1 MGFNLKAA
9 GETNRRV
16 EDQKQRDE
24 AARADTFRQKVAI
37 QQFMNSN
44 GPIFRAFANRGV
56 LADDVMQS
64 GVLNALI
71 GNAVALA
78 NETASRLY
86 NKPRESVTAA
96 EAKPFRVGAAEWVA
110 AHWTG
115 GKQLDV
121 EVAADQIATAAAMV
135 DGGWD
140 HDIYKDTVIS
150 DDASKHIT
158 AAAVAGSLIERVSI
172 YSFRIDT
179 PIVIYRLIN
188 EVMSEATKSAREML
202 PAATESEVAN
212 LTQTIARTLSNL
224 MQACYDQKSREVVK
238 ALYKKSEAEKLAFLE
253 THQPLDEVIR
263 NFRNWAEWL
272 AWISPQ
278 AANRLNKASKP
289 SVEVEDAASEMH
301 PD

>member
-1 MGFNLKAA
+1 MFNLKAA
-9 GETNRRV
+9 GETARRV
-16 EDQKQRDE
+16 EDRKQREE

-78 NETASRLY
+78 SETASRLY
-86 NKPRESVTAA
+86 NKPREDVSAA
-96 EAKPFRVGAAEWVA
+96 EAKPFRIGAAEWVA
-110 AHWTG
+110 AHWTS

-121 EVAADQIATAAAMV
+121 EVAAEQIATAAAMA
-135 DGGWD
+135 DSGWD

-188 EVMSEATKSAREML
+188 EVMSEATKSARNML
-202 PAATESEVAN
+202 PTATEAEVAN

-238 ALYKKSEAEKLAFLE
+238 EIHNKSEADKIAYLE
-253 THQPLDEVIR
+253 THKPLDEVIR

-278 AANRLNKASKP
+278 AANRLKKVSQP
-289 SVEVEDAASEMH
+289 SEETEDQSAKMN